1 MEFLVWLESREWT
14 QLRTSIRWPFD
25 GKWRWHNSDPQKQIT
40 ICKAER
46 SSGNYGTDSCFV
58 AQTSKITSHTSTVF
72 RKLASTAPRL
82 PGKDVQSSQEST
94 THQPTL
100 KKNYIYLFLIDWG
113 LLYNIGWFLPYIN
126 MNQTEGYKCL
136 LPLEPLSHPSR
147 LLQSPS
153 LSSLSHAA
161 NFQWLSI

>member
-1 MEFLVWLESREWT
+1 MSYLNMEFLVWLESREWT
-14 QLRTSIRWPFD
+14 QLRTSIRWPFN

-40 ICKAER
+40 ICRAER

-100 KKNYIYLFLIDWG
+100 KKKLYLFIFNWLRIALQHWLISAIYQHESD
-113 LLYNIGWFLPYIN
+113 IRVQ
-126 MNQTEGYKCL
+126 M
-136 LPLEPLSHPSR
+136 
-147 LLQSPS
+147 SPS
-153 LSSLSHAA
+153 SWTSLPP
-161 NFQWLSI
+161 L